1 MEPLQ
6 AAPGR
11 YNQGMKEPGTLHVLL
26 MAEDHR
32 LFERLKSAING
43 PDIRLWFSPAEVP
56 QGSTLDVVV
65 AGGIEVSELALP
77 AGHSPGLIYVDGRDG
92 GDLSLPCDTTDRELQ
107 LACRLMAE
115 IARLR
120 RAQHSTAQ
128 ANQRLAQEALTDPL
142 SGLAN
147 RRAWDRELAARL
159 EQLDHAV
166 GWLCLAILDLDHFKR
181 VNDDHGHAV
190 GDTVLRTAAKA
201 IAHGLRS
208 GDFVAR
214 LGGDEFGLLLS
225 ISEPASAPRIVDRV
239 RGLLPARLAAAGLP
253 SITAS
258 AGFALA
264 EAGKPGST
272 STDALFIAAD
282 AALGGAKRAGRNRT
296 QGAA

>member
-1 MEPLQ
+1 
-6 AAPGR
+6 
-11 YNQGMKEPGTLHVLL
+11 
-26 MAEDHR
+26 MADDSR
-32 LFERLKSAING
+32 LVERCKSALDG
-43 PDIRLWFSPAEVP
+43 PDVCLYFSPAEVP
-56 QGSTLDVVV
+56 EDSTLDVVV
-65 AGGIEVSELALP
+65 AGGIEFSKHALP

-120 RAQHSTAQ
+120 RMQRSTAQ

-147 RRAWDRELAARL
+147 RRAWDRELAARR
-159 EQLDHAV
+159 EQLDHAT

-181 VNDDHGHAV
+181 INDDHGHAV
-190 GDTVLRTAAKA
+190 GDSVLQAAATA

-225 ISEPASAPRIVDRV
+225 ISEPARAPTIVDRV
-239 RGLLPARLAAAGLP
+239 RGLLPARLAASGLP
-253 SITAS
+253 GITAS
-258 AGFALA
+258 AGYAVV
-264 EAGKPGST
+264 EAGGAVSS
-272 STDALFIAAD
+272 STDALVIAAD
-282 AALGGAKRAGRNRT
+282 AALAGAKRAGRNRT
-296 QGAA
+296 QGASQRTSGE